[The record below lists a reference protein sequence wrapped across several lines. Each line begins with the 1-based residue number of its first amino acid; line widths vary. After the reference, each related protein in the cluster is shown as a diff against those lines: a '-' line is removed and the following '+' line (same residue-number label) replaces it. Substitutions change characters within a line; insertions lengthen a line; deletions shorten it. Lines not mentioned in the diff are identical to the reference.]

1 MPTINPTNN
10 PAHPSNFPVDSAR
23 PTTHNE
29 MVDMWNAFRTD
40 GFDDAEVN
48 KLIRGAINTGD
59 VSPYGNAIMHA
70 VVTPTMPEKYLDQS
84 KFLEVLAWYIDKSSP
99 GGGNGDGKLQL
110 PEVEAAIDKY
120 RQQYLSQST
129 DPAQANSRMQ
139 SWKFI
144 QKLRIIE
151 KSIENRAAA
160 GGEAFYPYDARAMMT
175 INSTEFN
182 ANHTVDSRA
191 EFNETVI
198 KASYEKPVLVK
209 YGLTYCAHCMLLE
222 QLGSVPA
229 VADKYGDAMDV
240 KKLWW
245 NPHDTAYNELNE
257 IAGENKVTSSPMFI
271 LYKDGEIVK
280 SGYGF
285 PDETGAGL
293 EDFLKGHIEEPA
305 VA

>member
-1 MPTINPTNN
+1 MPSINPANN
-10 PAHPSNFPVDSAR
+10 PAHPSNFPVDPAR

-29 MVDMWNAFRTD
+29 MVDMWNAFKTD
-40 GFDDAEVN
+40 GFDDAELN
-48 KLIRGAINTGD
+48 TLIRGAVNTGD
-59 VSPYGNAIMHA
+59 VNNYGRAIMHA
-70 VVTPTMPEKYLDQS
+70 IVTPTMPEKYLQQS

-99 GGGNGDGKLQL
+99 GGGHGDGKLGL
-110 PEVEAAIDKY
+110 DEVQAALDKY
-120 RQQYLSQST
+120 RQQYISQSM
-129 DPAQANSRMQ
+129 DPAQETSRMQ

-151 KSIENRAAA
+151 KAIENRDASGMGAY
-160 GGEAFYPYDARAMMT
+160 FPYDAHAMMT

-182 ANHTVDSRA
+182 KTNTLDSRA
-191 EFNETVI
+191 EFNERVI
-198 KASYEKPVLVK
+198 EASYEKPVLVK
-209 YGLTYCAHCMLLE
+209 YGLTYCAHCLLLE

-229 VADKYGDAMDV
+229 VSEKYGDAMDV
-240 KKLWW
+240 YKLWW
-245 NPHDTAYNELNE
+245 NPHDPEMAEITAV
-257 IAGENKVTSSPMFI
+257 AGENGVTSSPLFI

-285 PDETGAGL
+285 PDEKGNGL